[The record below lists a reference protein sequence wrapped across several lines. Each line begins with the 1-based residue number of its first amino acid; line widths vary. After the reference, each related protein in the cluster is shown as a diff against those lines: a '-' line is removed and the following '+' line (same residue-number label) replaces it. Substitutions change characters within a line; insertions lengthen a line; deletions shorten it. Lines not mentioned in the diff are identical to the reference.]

1 MSASEDELSGYI
13 DREESVNEGNGEAG
27 DESNVSGF
35 NSEEGEGERLP
46 EETNRT
52 NDTPTGIEEDR
63 VLREQEKATTF
74 QEGEEEEEEEE
85 ESEEEEEQEK
95 KKQKSQRPA
104 QDKLTSKLE
113 NELKKQID
121 RTRSLQD
128 SIKGIQKQLT
138 RIDKTL
144 YSVKKEHEV
153 IRKKHAQFNS
163 LQKRVDSIDKS
174 IRTWKSKPAASKR
187 KTKPKL
193 VKKKKQ
199 APRST
204 SKKR

>member
-13 DREESVNEGNGEAG
+13 DREESVNESNGNGEAG
-27 DESNVSGF
+27 DESNISGF
-35 NSEEGEGERLP
+35 NGQEGEGEPVREPLP

-52 NDTPTGIEEDR
+52 NETPTGVEEDR
-63 VLREQEKATTF
+63 VLREQEKGAAPL
-74 QEGEEEEEEEE
+74 QDEEKDER
-85 ESEEEEEQEK
+85 K
-95 KKQKSQRPA
+95 KRGSRRPA
-104 QDKLTSKLE
+104 QDKLTGKLE
-113 NELKKQID
+113 NELKKQND

-128 SIKGIQKQLT
+128 LVSGIQKQLI

-144 YSVKKEHEV
+144 YSVKKEHEA
-153 IRKKHAQFNS
+153 IRKKHAQLNS

-174 IRTWKSKPAASKR
+174 IRTWKSKPAAIQR

-199 APRST
+199 ARRNT

>member
-13 DREESVNEGNGEAG
+13 DREESVNESNGNGEAG
-27 DESNVSGF
+27 DESNISGF
-35 NSEEGEGERLP
+35 NGQEGEGEPVREPLP
-46 EETNRT
+46 EETNLT
-52 NDTPTGIEEDR
+52 NETPTGVEQDR
-63 VLREQEKATTF
+63 VPREQEIAAAPL
-74 QEGEEEEEEEE
+74 QDEEEEDER
-85 ESEEEEEQEK
+85 K
-95 KKQKSQRPA
+95 KRGIRRPA

-121 RTRSLQD
+121 RTRSIQD
-128 SIKGIQKQLT
+128 LVRGIQKQLI

-144 YSVKKEHEV
+144 YSVKKEHDA
-153 IRKKHAQFNS
+153 IRKKHAQLNS

-174 IRTWKSKPAASKR
+174 ISTWKSKPAAIQR

-199 APRST
+199 ARRNT

>member
-13 DREESVNEGNGEAG
+13 DREESVNESNGNGEAG
-27 DESNVSGF
+27 DESNISGF
-35 NSEEGEGERLP
+35 NGQEGEGEPVREPLP

-52 NDTPTGIEEDR
+52 NETPTGVEEDR
-63 VLREQEKATTF
+63 VLREQEKAAAPL
-74 QEGEEEEEEEE
+74 QDEEKEER
-85 ESEEEEEQEK
+85 K
-95 KKQKSQRPA
+95 KRGSRRPA
-104 QDKLTSKLE
+104 QDKLTGKLE
-113 NELKKQID
+113 NELKEQND

-128 SIKGIQKQLT
+128 LVSGIQKQLI
-138 RIDKTL
+138 RIDKSL
-144 YSVKKEHEV
+144 YSVKKEHEA
-153 IRKKHAQFNS
+153 IRKKHAQLNS

-174 IRTWKSKPAASKR
+174 IRTWKSKPAAIQR

-199 APRST
+199 ARRNT

>member
-13 DREESVNEGNGEAG
+13 DREESVNESNGNGEAG
-27 DESNVSGF
+27 DESNISGF
-35 NSEEGEGERLP
+35 NGQEGEGEPVREPLP

-52 NDTPTGIEEDR
+52 NETPTGVEEDR
-63 VLREQEKATTF
+63 VLREQEKAAAPL
-74 QEGEEEEEEEE
+74 QDEEKDER
-85 ESEEEEEQEK
+85 K
-95 KKQKSQRPA
+95 KPGSRRPA
-104 QDKLTSKLE
+104 QDKLIGKLE
-113 NELKKQID
+113 NELKKQND

-128 SIKGIQKQLT
+128 LVSGIQKQLI
-138 RIDKTL
+138 RIDKSL
-144 YSVKKEHEV
+144 YSVKKEHEA
-153 IRKKHAQFNS
+153 IRKKHAQLNS

-174 IRTWKSKPAASKR
+174 IRTWKSKPAAIQR

-199 APRST
+199 ARRNT

>member
-13 DREESVNEGNGEAG
+13 DREESVNESNGNGEAG
-27 DESNVSGF
+27 DESNISGF
-35 NSEEGEGERLP
+35 NGQEGEGEPVREPLP

-52 NDTPTGIEEDR
+52 NETPTGVEEDR
-63 VLREQEKATTF
+63 VLREHEKGAAPL
-74 QEGEEEEEEEE
+74 QDEEKDER
-85 ESEEEEEQEK
+85 EK
-95 KKQKSQRPA
+95 RGSRRPA
-104 QDKLTSKLE
+104 QDKLTGKLE
-113 NELKKQID
+113 NELKKQND

-128 SIKGIQKQLT
+128 LVSGIQKQLI

-144 YSVKKEHEV
+144 YSVKKEHEA
-153 IRKKHAQFNS
+153 IRKKHAQLNS

-174 IRTWKSKPAASKR
+174 IRTWKSKPAAIQR

-199 APRST
+199 ARRNT